1 MVDTEVPLPWDTHAL
16 PVLRPLTA
24 AAPLLSSPWAHAA
37 ACGGTRLHVVASGC
51 MLSSTAASS
60 LGAWLSLLLVWD
72 GFPGWKWQPPRPD
85 ILPRL
90 LTSIYYTAYA
100 AESNS
105 TSISYTAYTTDIMT
119 SPDAPEIIKLSITT
133 HYILMF

>member
-1 MVDTEVPLPWDTHAL
+1 MWSYP
-16 PVLRPLTA
+16 
-24 AAPLLSSPWAHAA
+24 
-37 ACGGTRLHVVASGC
+37 
-51 MLSSTAASS
+51 AASS
-60 LGAWLSLLLVWD
+60 LDARLGLLLAGDGFPLAPD

-85 ILPRL
+85 ILPRV

-100 AESNS
+100 TESNS

-133 HYILMF
+133 HLILMF